1 MRKIKKGLEFLFTKS
16 LQRVYTVSMVKIK
29 DPSDRDLSLV
39 TAGFFGAVAGAI
51 SAIVIT
57 ALVDKKTRSDMGE
70 AILKLREQVT
80 QTVKD
85 LTKISRS

>member
-1 MRKIKKGLEFLFTKS
+1 MAKTE
-16 LQRVYTVSMVKIK
+16 
-29 DPSDRDLSLV
+29 DRDLSLV

-70 AILKLREQVT
+70 AILKLREQVVK
-80 QTVKD
+80 TVHHID
-85 LTKISRS
+85 NHNII